1 MEQRKQ
7 QVTRAAGRHDKL
19 AVIRLPAETQRL
31 AKATAAMRG
40 ETIGTF
46 VARLVEQEAT
56 PPVLK

>member
-1 MEQRKQ
+1 MAEQRKQ
-7 QVTRAAGRHDKL
+7 ITRAAGRHDKL
-19 AVIRLPAETQRL
+19 AVVRVPQETQRL